1 MSQKKKKR
9 ERIKA
14 PLGADAEK
22 LMFQFR
28 LPPSLVQSKRQA
40 LLGEEL
46 QKRAK
51 ERDFPI
57 TELLKKHP
65 LVTFYFSFFAKQSFL
80 FFVCGSYFKVTLND
94 THTHTLLKGVGLGHS
109 RRLKLHDA
117 NLDEKHLTEAAEA
130 ILATTTL
137 PSPSFAAHSMEYNTS
152 SPGFLPEP
160 LLSLLSI
167 SPSSHPSST
176 PALCPSHAR
185 TKTYMANRTT
195 LLSHF
200 KKIQRLV

>member
-1 MSQKKKKR
+1 MRAAIATQNIELWAAMSQKKKKR

-28 LPPSLVQSKRQA
+28 LPPSLVQSRRQA

-65 LVTFYFSFFAKQSFL
+65 LVFLNSLSLQNNLLFLQS
-80 FFVCGSYFKVTLND
+80 GLND
-94 THTHTLLKGVGLGHS
+94 TH
-109 RRLKLHDA
+109 
-117 NLDEKHLTEAAEA
+117 
-130 ILATTTL
+130 
-137 PSPSFAAHSMEYNTS
+137 
-152 SPGFLPEP
+152 
-160 LLSLLSI
+160 
-167 SPSSHPSST
+167 
-176 PALCPSHAR
+176 C
-185 TKTYMANRTT
+185 
-195 LLSHF
+195 
-200 KKIQRLV
+200 